1 MQGCGE
7 VQKVF
12 VDQTE
17 YILSRNGMGAFC
29 TVYACIR
36 DDVVIDITC
45 DAEYKSSDEAV
56 VTVWNGMIRA
66 EGKGIA
72 TVFVSYN
79 DHNTSFSVT
88 VEDEVDIEKL
98 EREFLQYAGVS
109 LSDNNSYE
117 ETLSDITSHLSGVTH
132 IRSAQD
138 ILNKAIAMKNIE
150 WTPTQKL
157 EGWDHKVEFPKG
169 VQVKGIPYSQ
179 DKQVDD
185 IEFPKALLKND
196 FYSGGASAND
206 GTFCPIYGVDCSR
219 YVSYALGIDARTT
232 QGMLSDLR
240 NGTGEISKVGTYN
253 VSSPRQADL
262 LAAYSLAD
270 EGDALVHQGHAMLVV
285 YNDKNAKEITVY
297 ETQIKLPIM
306 STYSYSYLAGKD
318 YLPFEVK

>member
-1 MQGCGE
+1 
-7 VQKVF
+7 
-12 VDQTE
+12 
-17 YILSRNGMGAFC
+17 
-29 TVYACIR
+29 
-36 DDVVIDITC
+36 
-45 DAEYKSSDEAV
+45 
-56 VTVWNGMIRA
+56 MIRA

-79 DHNTSFSVT
+79 DYNTSFSVT

-98 EREFLQYAGVS
+98 EKEFLQYAGVN
-109 LSDNNSYE
+109 LSDNSSYE
-117 ETLSDITSHLSGVTH
+117 KTLADITNQLSGVTH

-206 GTFCPIYGVDCSR
+206 GTFC
-219 YVSYALGIDARTT
+219 
-232 QGMLSDLR
+232 
-240 NGTGEISKVGTYN
+240 EISKVGTYN

>member
-1 MQGCGE
+1 
-7 VQKVF
+7 
-12 VDQTE
+12 
-17 YILSRNGMGAFC
+17 
-29 TVYACIR
+29 
-36 DDVVIDITC
+36 
-45 DAEYKSSDEAV
+45 
-56 VTVWNGMIRA
+56 MIRA

-79 DHNTSFSVT
+79 DYNTSFSVT

-98 EREFLQYAGVS
+98 EKEFLQYAGVN
-109 LSDNNSYE
+109 LSDNSSYE
-117 ETLSDITSHLSGVTH
+117 KTLADITNQLSGVTH

-206 GTFCPIYGVDCSR
+206 GTFCPKYGVDCSR
-219 YVSYALGIDARTT
+219 YVSYALG
-232 QGMLSDLR
+232 M
-240 NGTGEISKVGTYN
+240 
-253 VSSPRQADL
+253 
-262 LAAYSLAD
+262 AAYSLAD

>member
-1 MQGCGE
+1 M
-7 VQKVF
+7 
-12 VDQTE
+12 
-17 YILSRNGMGAFC
+17 
-29 TVYACIR
+29 
-36 DDVVIDITC
+36 
-45 DAEYKSSDEAV
+45 
-56 VTVWNGMIRA
+56 
-66 EGKGIA
+66 
-72 TVFVSYN
+72 
-79 DHNTSFSVT
+79 
-88 VEDEVDIEKL
+88 
-98 EREFLQYAGVS
+98 
-109 LSDNNSYE
+109 
-117 ETLSDITSHLSGVTH
+117 
-132 IRSAQD
+132 RSAQD

-206 GTFCPIYGVDCSR
+206 GTFCPKYGVDCSR

-262 LAAYSLAD
+262 LAD